1 MFTATVILGSI
12 KPKDPDVSAKLSIF
26 KLPSEFY
33 YFLFGNWFIGLWN
46 RSTASISRN
55 Q

>member
-1 MFTATVILGSI
+1 MLTPTMILGAI
-12 KPKDPDVSAKLSIF
+12 EPKDPDVPTQFSFI
-26 KLPSEFY
+26 KLPSEFD

-46 RSTASISRN
+46 RSTSSVSRN